1 MPIENS
7 VTNILPPAPAP
18 APAPNLPP
26 TTADAARARRAAIIA
41 DPALGEKFRKGDIAL
56 NQEMR
61 SLNMAIAE
69 APTGD
74 KLGAVLAGT
83 ATPGGF
89 ETVTGSEL
97 GTSDLMSAVDGLR
110 KQGHPDSVIREI
122 IEGAPVT
129 AERRREAELVRD
141 RLLRDREWLRN
152 YRDGSSDQVQ
162 QMHNV
167 NAVLAAP
174 VIGAK

>member
-1 MPIENS
+1 MAEM
-7 VTNILPPAPAP
+7 TDILAHGAAPGAPAP
-18 APAPNLPP
+18 APSAP

-41 DPALGEKFRKGDIAL
+41 DPALGEKFRKGDLAL
-56 NQEMR
+56 AQEIR

-89 ETVTGSEL
+89 ETTTGLEL
-97 GTSDLMSAVDGLR
+97 TTSDLTSAVDGLR
-110 KQGHPDSVIREI
+110 KNGHSDEVIRAI
-122 IEGAPVT
+122 IAGTPVT
-129 AERRREAELVRD
+129 AERRREAGIIKERIMQ
-141 RLLRDREWLRN
+141 DREWLQK
-152 YRDGSSDQVQ
+152 YRAGHRDHVQ
-162 QMHNV
+162 QMRNI

-174 VIGAK
+174 IVETK